1 MKNLFKI
8 ANWCVVRVIV
18 DAKNIIVNYKFDARF
33 GCTCSRCGVSDVDYL
48 FLKLRQHFYFCR
60 ARFFSQPE

>member
-1 MKNLFKI
+1 MLAFITIN
-8 ANWCVVRVIV
+8 
-18 DAKNIIVNYKFDARF
+18 
-33 GCTCSRCGVSDVDYL
+33 CGVSDVDYL